1 MEYREVMPVGYYHEE
16 ISHCFPDILK
26 HYVRFDEHEELPQG
40 GAIRFRKAESELL
53 SIGVWRC

>member
-1 MEYREVMPVGYYHEE
+1 MPVDYYWEE
-16 ISHCFPDILK
+16 ISHCFRDILK